1 MNNTQHTSNFNGN
14 FNGIVNGISNAFFTL
29 VSTGFVTTTLVGSVA
44 LAQNAPVAPPVTVGA
59 PTDARP
65 VVELAICL
73 DISGSMDGLIDSA
86 KARLWSIVNDLA
98 TAKPVPRVRVA
109 LLTYGCDAYDSATG
123 WVVVDADLTEDL
135 DLISQKLFA
144 LKTNGG
150 TELVGRVVS
159 KAAQSLAWSGD
170 SNALRMIIVAGN
182 EAANQD
188 LEVTYQ
194 QASRTSIE
202 RGVLVN
208 SIYCGDPGDSLAPAW
223 GDVARLADG
232 QFFCIDQSM
241 GALVAETPFDKQLS
255 DLGASINAT
264 YLACGAKGAAASA
277 NQAAQDVNAQR
288 LSGGA
293 AAQRA
298 ASKSSAIYD
307 NRAWDLVD
315 GCAAGEMKLEEMKD
329 EDLPESMRGKTLG
342 EKQAILAFHQGERTR
357 IQQEIQA
364 LQVQREAFVSE
375 AKRKA
380 ATTQGVSL
388 DDALKQAIRTQAA
401 AKGFKFETPAVPVPV
416 AANVGTATT
425 PTEAA
430 PTKN

>member
-1 MNNTQHTSNFNGN
+1 MNTMHNTPVITT
-14 FNGIVNGISNAFFTL
+14 VFTL
-29 VSTGFVTTTLVGSVA
+29 VSVTFVGAVA
-44 LAQNAPVAPPVTVGA
+44 LAQSTPVASPAAPAVASPVAPPVAGVPVA
-59 PTDARP
+59 EARP
-65 VVELAICL
+65 MVELAICL

-109 LLTYGCDAYDSATG
+109 LLTYGCDAYDSTMG
-123 WVVVDADLTEDL
+123 WVVVDSGLTEDL

-150 TELVGRVVS
+150 TELVGRVVN
-159 KAAQSLAWSGD
+159 KAAQTLAWSSD

-182 EAANQD
+182 EAADQD

-208 SIYCGDPGDSLAPAW
+208 SIYCGDANDSLASTW
-223 GDVARLADG
+223 GNVARLADG

-241 GALVAETPFDKQLS
+241 GALVAETPFDKQLAELS
-255 DLGASINAT
+255 MSINAT
-264 YLACGAKGAAASA
+264 YLACGTKGEAAWA
-277 NQAAQDVNAQR
+277 NQSAQDANALG

-307 NRAWDLVD
+307 
-315 GCAAGEMKLEEMKD
+315 EMKLEEMKD

-342 EKQAILAFHQGERTR
+342 EKQAILATQQGERAR

-364 LQVQREAFVSE
+364 LQVQREAFLTDV
-375 AKRKA
+375 KRKA

-388 DDALKQAIRTQAA
+388 DDALRQAIRTQAT
-401 AKGFKFETPAVPVPV
+401 AKGFKFETPALPVPV
-416 AANVGTATT
+416 AANTAAATT
-425 PTEAA
+425 QTAA
-430 PTKN
+430 GQSKN

>member
-1 MNNTQHTSNFNGN
+1 MNTMHNTPVITT
-14 FNGIVNGISNAFFTL
+14 VFTL
-29 VSTGFVTTTLVGSVA
+29 VSVTFVGAVA
-44 LAQNAPVAPPVTVGA
+44 LAQSTPVAPLAAPTVASPVAPPVAGVPVA
-59 PTDARP
+59 EARP
-65 VVELAICL
+65 MVELAICL

-109 LLTYGCDAYDSATG
+109 LLTYGCDAYDSTMG
-123 WVVVDADLTEDL
+123 WVVVDSGLTEDL

-150 TELVGRVVS
+150 TELVGRVVN
-159 KAAQSLAWSGD
+159 KAAQTLAWSSD

-182 EAANQD
+182 EAADQD

-208 SIYCGDPGDSLAPAW
+208 SIYCGDANDSLASTW
-223 GDVARLADG
+223 GNVARLADG

-241 GALVAETPFDKQLS
+241 GALVAETPFDKQLAELS
-255 DLGASINAT
+255 MSINAT
-264 YLACGAKGAAASA
+264 YLACGTKGEAAWA
-277 NQAAQDVNAQR
+277 NQSAQDANALG

-342 EKQAILAFHQGERTR
+342 EKQAILATQQGERAR

-364 LQVQREAFVSE
+364 LQVQREAFLTDV
-375 AKRKA
+375 KRKA

-388 DDALKQAIRTQAA
+388 DDALRQAIRTQAT
-401 AKGFKFETPAVPVPV
+401 AKGFKFETPALPVPV
-416 AANVGTATT
+416 AANTAAATT
-425 PTEAA
+425 QTAA
-430 PTKN
+430 GQSKN